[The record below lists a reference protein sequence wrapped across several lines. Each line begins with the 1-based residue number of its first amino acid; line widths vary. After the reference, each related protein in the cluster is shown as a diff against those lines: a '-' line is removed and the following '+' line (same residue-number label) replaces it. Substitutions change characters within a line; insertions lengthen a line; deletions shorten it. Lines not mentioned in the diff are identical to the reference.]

1 MTALV
6 IIETVAIALLAVLV
20 AGLLRSHAEILRK
33 LHDLGAGLDGDSS
46 HRLARPVAT
55 GVAEPRIAAEGP
67 AVDVTGELA
76 SGGSSTVAVTGV
88 EHFTL
93 LAFLSSGCSTCAGFW
108 DEFRSRA
115 DLDLPGSNTR
125 MVIVTKGSEA
135 ESPAIVDQIAPAQY
149 VTIMS
154 SEAWEAYQVPVSPY
168 FIMVDGMTG
177 EVVGE
182 GAATTWGQVD
192 SLLRQAMADAGVVER
207 RTRRNGR
214 DREARADAAL
224 AAAGIDP
231 GHPSLYPGA
240 APEASD

>member
-1 MTALV
+1 MVVLVVIEAVAL
-6 IIETVAIALLAVLV
+6 ALLAVLV

-33 LHDLGAGLDGDSS
+33 LHDLGAGLDGQPSQGFT
-46 HRLARPVAT
+46 RPVAA

-76 SGGSSTVAVTGV
+76 SGGSATAAVTGV

-93 LAFLSSGCSTCAGFW
+93 LAFMSSGCSTCAGFW
-108 DEFRSRA
+108 DEFRSRP

-135 ESPAIVDQIAPAQY
+135 ESPAVVEQIAPPQY
-149 VTIMS
+149 ATIMS
-154 SEAWEAYQVPVSPY
+154 SEAWEAYGVPVSPY

-182 GAATTWGQVD
+182 GAATTWPQVD

-207 RTRRNGR
+207 RSRLNGR
-214 DREARADAAL
+214 AREARVDAAL
-224 AAAGIDP
+224 AAAGIEP
-231 GHPSLYPGA
+231 GHPSLYPGG